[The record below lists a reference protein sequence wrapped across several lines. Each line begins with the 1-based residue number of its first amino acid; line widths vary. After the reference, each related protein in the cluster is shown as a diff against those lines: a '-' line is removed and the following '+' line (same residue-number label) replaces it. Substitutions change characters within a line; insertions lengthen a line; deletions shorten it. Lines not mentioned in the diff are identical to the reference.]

1 MNPETDTT
9 TRGNAPST
17 FERTSRMTSPM
28 SRRLRSTATVLAI
41 AAATFAASLA
51 VAWPK
56 TTLADGDDADGEWT
70 ADGMKFG
77 DVLVKTELVRDTKSK
92 TGWVMVVTAK
102 NDSDAPAKCKLEEDV
117 TRSFSSPGARVS
129 APAVAIWK
137 VRDTLALDAH
147 ASVTKKLD
155 VPANIAAQMTVAE
168 RDQANRTKLQDKA
181 QANDKDVPWR
191 LVYAPINVFG
201 TEIRRQAV

>member
-1 MNPETDTT
+1 MNTENEMI
-9 TRGNAPST
+9 GNELSKVG
-17 FERTSRMTSPM
+17 RTNGM

-56 TTLADGDDADGEWT
+56 TTLADGDDDGEWT
-70 ADGMKFG
+70 SDGMKFG
-77 DVLVKTELVRDTKSK
+77 DVLVKSELVRDTKSK
-92 TGWVMVVTAK
+92 TGWVMIVTAK

-137 VRDTLALDAH
+137 VRDTLALEAH
-147 ASVTKKLD
+147 ATVTKKLD

-181 QANDKDVPWR
+181 QADNKDVPWR
-191 LVYAPINVFG
+191 MVYAPINVFG
-201 TEIRRQAV
+201 TEVRRQAV